1 MDLKVIGK
9 SEFMGKELPIIEG
22 GFGDDC
28 KIVTDY
34 QISIIHNMELKEVRK
49 SIRRLIDKDRLKV
62 SVDFIDIKSQ
72 VNTLPMDFES
82 IFGVKEMYLSRT
94 ENIFILSER
103 GYSKLIKSMDDDN
116 SWEIMDKFIDEYF
129 TMRKIINSDEQLL
142 AKLVL
147 DIYNGGQSAVSS
159 ARQLTEIEVNKATK
173 PLLETI
179 EVQKPLVN
187 FADKLLK
194 SKENIL
200 IGDFAKAIYTDGVN
214 LGQNKLFSW
223 LRDNDYLYKKG
234 TDNFPYQKYI
244 DNGLF
249 VLKERIVDTVYN
261 NKTMIKFTTLITPSG
276 QLYFYNKLKKE
287 FGDDK

>member
-1 MDLKVIGK
+1 MMDLKVVGK

-22 GFGDDC
+22 GFGEGLRVMTAHM
-28 KIVTDY
+28 IA
-34 QISIIHNMELKEVRK
+34 QIHGVSVKHINELTNNNINEFEEEVDVLNLLKVGTNHLEIKTLFGIDLPPITKNFFIYSEQGYMALVGLMRNEYAREIRK
-49 SIRRLIDKDRLKV
+49 KIRR
-62 SVDFIDIKSQ
+62 
-72 VNTLPMDFES
+72 
-82 IFGVKEMYLSRT
+82 
-94 ENIFILSER
+94 
-103 GYSKLIKSMDDDN
+103 
-116 SWEIMDKFIDEYF
+116 EYF
-129 TMRKIINSDEQLL
+129 AMRKIINSDEQLL
-142 AKLVL
+142 SKLVL
-147 DIYNGGQSAVSS
+147 DIYNGGQNAVLS

-261 NKTMIKFTTLITPSG
+261 NKTIIKFTTLITPTG

>member
-1 MDLKVIGK
+1 MDLKVVGK

-22 GFGDDC
+22 GFGEGLR
-28 KIVTDY
+28 VMTAHM
-34 QISIIHNMELKEVRK
+34 ISQIHNIPTGEINRLTNANISEFEEVLDILNLLAMGRTHSEINAMFSLNLPNNTKNFFIYSEQGYMALVGLMRNEDAREIRK
-49 SIRRLIDKDRLKV
+49 KIRR
-62 SVDFIDIKSQ
+62 
-72 VNTLPMDFES
+72 
-82 IFGVKEMYLSRT
+82 
-94 ENIFILSER
+94 
-103 GYSKLIKSMDDDN
+103 
-116 SWEIMDKFIDEYF
+116 EYF
-129 TMRKIINSDEQLL
+129 AMRKIINSDEQLL
-142 AKLVL
+142 SKLVL
-147 DIYNGGQSAVSS
+147 DIYNGGQNAVLS

-261 NKTMIKFTTLITPSG
+261 NKTIIKFTTLITPTG

>member
-1 MDLKVIGK
+1 MDLKVVGK

-22 GFGDDC
+22 GFGDNLRVMTT
-28 KIVTDY
+28 KQVAK
-34 QISIIHNMELKEVRK
+34 IHNMENGKINE
-49 SIRRLIDKDRLKV
+49 LINNNIDEFECGIDLLEIKAILTEDSQLSELMEYSKDA
-62 SVDFIDIKSQ
+62 
-72 VNTLPMDFES
+72 VNAS
-82 IFGVKEMYLSRT
+82 K
-94 ENIFILSER
+94 NIYILSEQ
-103 GYSKLIKSMDDDN
+103 GYMALISLMRN
-116 SWEIMDKFIDEYF
+116 SEAKEIRKKIRREYF

-147 DIYNGGQSAVSS
+147 DIYNGGQNAVLSAK
-159 ARQLTEIEVNKATK
+159 QLTEIEVNKATK

-179 EVQKPLVN
+179 EVQKPLVS

-200 IGDFAKAIYTDGVN
+200 IGDFAKAIYTDGIN

-223 LRDNDYLYKKG
+223 LRDKEYLYKKNG
-234 TDNFPYQKYI
+234 DNFPYQKYI

-276 QLYFYNKLKKE
+276 QLYFYNKLKKRIWR
-287 FGDDK
+287 

>member
-22 GFGDDC
+22 GFGNNERVMTT
-28 KIVTDY
+28 K
-34 QISIIHNMELKEVRK
+34 QIAKIHNTENGKINEL
-49 SIRRLIDKDRLKV
+49 INNNIDEFEDG
-62 SVDFIDIKSQ
+62 IDINEIKAILIRDSQ
-72 VNTLPMDFES
+72 
-82 IFGVKEMYLSRT
+82 LS
-94 ENIFILSER
+94 EDLGYSKDAINASKNIYILSEQ
-103 GYSKLIKSMDDDN
+103 GYMALVGLMRNEDAR
-116 SWEIMDKFIDEYF
+116 EIRKKIRREYF
-129 TMRKIINSDEQLL
+129 AMRKIINSDEQLL
-142 AKLVL
+142 SKLVL
-147 DIYNGGQSAVSS
+147 DIYNGGQNAVLS

-261 NKTMIKFTTLITPSG
+261 NKTIIKFTTLITPTG

>member
-1 MDLKVIGK
+1 MDLKVVGK

-22 GFGDDC
+22 GFGDNQR
-28 KIVTDY
+28 VLTEL
-34 QISIIHNMELKEVRK
+34 QISKIHNMEIKEVRK
-49 SIRRLIDKDRLKV
+49 SIKRLVENGRLKLNI
-62 SVDFIDIKSQ
+62 DYIDIKSQ
-72 VNTLPMDFES
+72 VNSLPMNLELT
-82 IFGVKEMYLSRT
+82 FGVKTEYLSRT
-94 ENIFILSER
+94 VNIFILSER
-103 GYSKLIKSMDDDN
+103 GYSKLIKSMDDDE
-116 SWEIMDKFIDEYF
+116 SWNVMDNIIDEYF
-129 TMRKIINSDEQLL
+129 SMRKIINSDEELL
-142 AKLVL
+142 SKLVL
-147 DIYNGGQSAVSS
+147 DIYNGGQNAVLS

-173 PLLETI
+173 PLLEAI

-261 NKTMIKFTTLITPSG
+261 NKTIIKFTTLITPTG

>member
-1 MDLKVIGK
+1 MDLKVVGK

-22 GFGDDC
+22 GFGDGC

-34 QISIIHNMELKEVRK
+34 QISIIHSMELKEVRK

-147 DIYNGGQSAVSS
+147 DIYNGGQSAVLS
-159 ARQLTEIEVNKATK
+159 AKQLTEIEVNKATK

-179 EVQKPLVN
+179 EVQKPLVS

-194 SKENIL
+194 SKENI
-200 IGDFAKAIYTDGVN
+200 
-214 LGQNKLFSW
+214 
-223 LRDNDYLYKKG
+223 
-234 TDNFPYQKYI
+234 
-244 DNGLF
+244 
-249 VLKERIVDTVYN
+249 
-261 NKTMIKFTTLITPSG
+261 
-276 QLYFYNKLKKE
+276 
-287 FGDDK
+287 